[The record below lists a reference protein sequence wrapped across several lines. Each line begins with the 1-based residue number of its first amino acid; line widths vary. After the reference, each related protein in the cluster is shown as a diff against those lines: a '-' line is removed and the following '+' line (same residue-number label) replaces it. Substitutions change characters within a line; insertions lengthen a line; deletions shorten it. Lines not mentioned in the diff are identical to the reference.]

1 MPALSF
7 PVVAGFIATIIG
19 QFIALAL
26 IPATRG
32 FTAIVPTTICILS
45 FVISIGIS
53 ARLVHGGVDL
63 SVLTPIITVSL
74 QIAILVVAIT
84 VYGESASTAKIALL
98 VGAALMVGAATRL

>member
-1 MPALSF
+1 MPTLS
-7 PVVAGFIATIIG
+7 PSVIAGFAVTIIG

-32 FTAIVPTTICILS
+32 FTAVLPTIACVLL
-45 FVISIGIS
+45 FVGSIAVS

-74 QIAILVVAIT
+74 QLAILVVSIAI
-84 VYGESASTAKIALL
+84 YGESASLAKIVLL
-98 VGAALMVGAATRL
+98 VCAALMIGAATRL